1 MDYSTASNEEL
12 ERLVNNKDGDAI
24 CELGERCMYGTG
36 GHEMN
41 LTRAYQL
48 FHRGEKMGL
57 PRAYIGLG
65 EMYRNGIRLA
75 KNEDVAKQYYKK
87 AGVPYPERES
97 ALQQQKNSMFQ
108 TPSKIQSPGNLISE
122 GITYAEIKSKLD
134 SAEQARMGRDY
145 CRAGILCMEVI
156 GIAKDVLSGAVN
168 YSGSGDVED
177 FLTEANWILAYAA
190 FNEQNY
196 LEMDHYLTFRGVL
209 EAHPW
214 GAYLKAAAHRSMQS
228 PPALLEQDLQMMFAI
243 VSGNR
248 NLSQDERG
256 DICAMIGDLISDGYG
271 VNFGMEAGMA
281 KSYYEEAMN
290 CGNEYA
296 KERYQEIN

>member
-1 MDYSTASNEEL
+1 MDYSNVSNEEL
-12 ERLVNNKDGDAI
+12 ERLVNNKDGEAI

-36 GHEMN
+36 GHEVN

-48 FHRGEKMGL
+48 FHKGEKMGL
-57 PRAYIGLG
+57 SRAYIGLG
-65 EMYRNGIRLA
+65 EMYRNGVRLA
-75 KNEDVAKQYYKK
+75 KNEDVAKQYYQK

-108 TPSKIQSPGNLISE
+108 TPLKIQSSSNLIGE
-122 GITYAEIKSKLD
+122 GVTYAELKLKFD
-134 SAEQARMGRDY
+134 SAEQARIGGDYGRT
-145 CRAGILCMEVI
+145 RTLCKEVI
-156 GIAKDVLSGAVN
+156 HVIENVLSGAIN
-168 YSGSGDVED
+168 FSGNGSIED
-177 FLTEANWILAYAA
+177 LLTEAIWILAYAA

-196 LEMDHYLTFRGVL
+196 LEMDHYLAFRGVL

-214 GAYLKAAAHRSMQS
+214 GAYLKAVAHRSMQS
-228 PPALLEQDLQMMFAI
+228 PPTLLEQDLQMMLAI
-243 VSGNR
+243 VNENR

-271 VNFGMEAGMA
+271 ANFGMAAVMA

-290 CGNEYA
+290 CDNGYA